1 MCFNKLRDAFGQLPG
16 VRERALYEY
25 DDDDKTVAL
34 RAFDPSQFTQ
44 N

>member
-1 MCFNKLRDAFGQLPG
+1 
-16 VRERALYEY
+16 LYEY